1 MKKVALIGITL
12 ILSTSLVHPASAT
25 GVWSD
30 GDFQLGPPTTNT
42 NANQSQSTTSLW
54 SENHWTNESTVTPST
69 PPQPPAPVSQAVA
82 KSQEL
87 VFDVHPITRNGRTL
101 VPVRGILE
109 PLGASFDWNSKE
121 GIVTATKGSTVVKL
135 QINSE
140 VAFVN
145 GREIRLEAPAQINQG
160 RTLVPLRFISEA
172 FGHKVDWDAATT
184 RVTVDNAYYFFLD
197 RTKKPIEKIEPQ
209 KLDSS
214 FVGNWEI
221 WVPGGYATTG
231 STLNGDGSTTIKQEY
246 VQGAKGKTLRIKG
259 DGSYTWEV
267 VEGTIKGRW
276 QAAENGRIILLEG
289 QMDSDWYV
297 ELVDSKQ
304 IKIYA
309 WGMTEYGTRLQ

>member
-1 MKKVALIGITL
+1 MKKFALIGITFL
-12 ILSTSLVHPASAT
+12 LFISLVHSTSAT

-30 GDFQLGPPTTNT
+30 GDFQLGPPTTN
-42 NANQSQSTTSLW
+42 ANQNQSNTSLW
-54 SENHWTNESTVTPST
+54 SENLWTNESALTPAH
-69 PPQPPAPVSQAVA
+69 PLAPVPQPVLN
-82 KSQEL
+82 SQEL
-87 VFDVHPITRNGRTL
+87 VFDVHPITMNGRTL

-121 GIVTATKGSTVVKL
+121 GMVTATKESIVVKL

-140 VAFVN
+140 VALVN

-184 RVTVDNAYYFFLD
+184 KVTIDKTYHFFLD
-197 RTKKPIEKIEPQ
+197 RSKKPLEKSEPQ
-209 KLDSS
+209 NSVGS

-246 VQGAKGKTLRIKG
+246 VQGAKGKTLSIKG

-267 VEGTIKGRW
+267 VGGTIKGRW
-276 QAAENGRIILLEG
+276 QAADNGRIMLLGG

-297 ELVDSKQ
+297 ELIDSNQ

-309 WGMTEYGTRLQ
+309 WGMTEYGTRL